1 MFVKN
6 FLKFIFALSDISIL
20 LFLFNEIPSSGS
32 HIILIVFVMFL
43 CIFNIIDRNGYIENN
58 ILLSRSNND
67 NLIVLLIGLFT
78 FILIQLIKYPY
89 SVITTLFIPR
99 YLIVISLNIFNFL
112 FLKILS
118 LLNISV

>member
-67 NLIVLLIGLFT
+67 NLIVLIIGLFT

-89 SVITTLFIPR
+89 SVIFIPR

-112 FLKILS
+112 FLKLLS
-118 LLNISV
+118 ILNISV